1 MERTGGNFSRALG
14 ITGWKKNHWKMTFLS
29 KAAPSATG
37 RAGKT
42 NTKPRQIPEGPQ
54 ELEIPEDLGWDQQLC
69 PGNSQA
75 QRVGNSQLEKEAG
88 DSEESKLTLW
98 AVLPS
103 RNAER
108 FLGDKRWRGSGVA
121 GKGLRSLWGR
131 DLSPKIPGWSS
142 VPA

>member
-1 MERTGGNFSRALG
+1 M
-14 ITGWKKNHWKMTFLS
+14 
-29 KAAPSATG
+29 
-37 RAGKT
+37 GKT

-54 ELEIPEDLGWDQQLC
+54 ELEIPENLGWDQQLC
-69 PGNSQA
+69 PGKSQA

-108 FLGDKRWRGSGVA
+108 F
-121 GKGLRSLWGR
+121 
-131 DLSPKIPGWSS
+131 
-142 VPA
+142 